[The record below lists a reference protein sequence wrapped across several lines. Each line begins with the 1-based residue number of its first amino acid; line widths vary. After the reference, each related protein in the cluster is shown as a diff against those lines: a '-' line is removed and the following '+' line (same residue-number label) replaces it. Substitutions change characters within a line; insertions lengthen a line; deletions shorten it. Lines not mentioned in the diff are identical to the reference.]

1 MSTLLVDIGNTRVK
15 WAVLRGARVSR
26 VRAVAHGG
34 RPAGLGALV
43 RNAPREITAVMAVCV
58 AGMKFERALRA
69 AVRTRFGLRVSFLRS
84 TRSAAGVR
92 NGYRDVWRLGA
103 DRWSAVIAA
112 HALGRLRPV
121 LVANIGTALT
131 LDAVAA
137 DGRHLGGAIAPGP
150 RTMIDSLLNGTQGI
164 RRRAWGARPKTARGA
179 RSATGRSPNRDSRK
193 IFAADT
199 ASALDAGAAYAA
211 AALIDRA
218 ASEARLR
225 LRARP
230 LLLLTGGGAAPLHT
244 YIRTPA
250 RVVPDLVLQGL
261 AILARSRP

>member
-15 WAVLRGARVSR
+15 WAVLRGARLSR
-26 VRAVAHGG
+26 VRAAAHGG
-34 RPAGLGALV
+34 RPAGLQALV
-43 RNAPREITAVMAVCV
+43 RKAPREVTGVLAVCV

-69 AVRTRFGLRVSFLRS
+69 AVRARFGVRVSFLRS
-84 TRSAAGVR
+84 ERRAAGVR
-92 NGYRDVWRLGA
+92 NGYREVWRLGA
-103 DRWSAVIAA
+103 DRWAAVIAA

-150 RTMIDSLLNGTQGI
+150 RTMIESLLNGTQGI
-164 RRRAWGARPKTARGA
+164 RRRAWGARPKTRAA
-179 RSATGRSPNRDSRK
+179 NPDSRK

-218 ASEARLR
+218 ASEARIR

-230 LLLLTGGGAAPLHT
+230 LLLLTGGGAAALRT

-261 AILARSRP
+261 AILARGRA

>member
-43 RNAPREITAVMAVCV
+43 HKAPREITAVMAVCV

-69 AVRTRFGLRVSFLRS
+69 AVRTRFGVRVSFLRS

-131 LDAVAA
+131 LDAVEFLRRLMLHVPPRGFHRLRHFGFLANRVRQEKLAQCRTLLGHATPPRVRDEAA
-137 DGRHLGGAIAPGP
+137 NREAPEVPALPSLARPPLPSRVDARRAGA
-150 RTMIDSLLNGTQGI
+150 TE
-164 RRRAWGARPKTARGA
+164 RRR
-179 RSATGRSPNRDSRK
+179 
-193 IFAADT
+193 
-199 ASALDAGAAYAA
+199 
-211 AALIDRA
+211 
-218 ASEARLR
+218 
-225 LRARP
+225 
-230 LLLLTGGGAAPLHT
+230 
-244 YIRTPA
+244 
-250 RVVPDLVLQGL
+250 
-261 AILARSRP
+261 